1 MVLSMPPYG
10 STNTFSSVFL
20 FFPESSSGFSS
31 AFRRARLSS
40 VVGFVGLLVRTSSV
54 SSFVMMR
61 SLVGLMVPPPPSFFS
76 QAQLLRVCSL
86 RLQEHVS
93 LKVKK
98 RSLMVMPPVHSPASS
113 PLSRRPQ
120 ECRSR
125 RMAGLAT
132 CLPSTSSEFNL
143 CTTTRL
149 QIVVH
154 PVQ

>member
-1 MVLSMPPYG
+1 MGPSELFQSKDKLHPQCDLSMPPYG

-86 RLQEHVS
+86 RLYTLQLLHHFS
-93 LKVKK
+93 DGLKSVD
-98 RSLMVMPPVHSPASS
+98 PGEWQG
-113 PLSRRPQ
+113 SR
-120 ECRSR
+120 
-125 RMAGLAT
+125 LA
-132 CLPSTSSEFNL
+132 
-143 CTTTRL
+143 
-149 QIVVH
+149 
-154 PVQ
+154 